1 MTWKKF
7 IRKIVSTLQISL
19 NQGLISPGISMLR
32 AFIFSYLKTLTMKVK
47 SSLHTNKQI
56 LTVGEVV
63 DMVKNKSWKKDV
75 SYMLTEVFDHTNGK
89 WRELEPLERFEEVTD
104 LDFNEAN
111 GTLDIQ
117 FGPSL
122 FDFQEVSAST
132 LFQELMTI
140 GEEFRCTAYST

>member
-1 MTWKKF
+1 M
-7 IRKIVSTLQISL
+7 I
-19 NQGLISPGISMLR
+19 
-32 AFIFSYLKTLTMKVK
+32 AK
-47 SSLHTNKQI
+47 SSLHQNKQI

-75 SYMLTEVFDHTNGK
+75 SYMLTEVFDNGK
-89 WRELEPLERFEEVTD
+89 WRELEPLEQFEEVTD

-122 FDFQEVSAST
+122 FVFQEVSAST

-140 GEEFRCTAYST
+140 GEGFRCTAYST